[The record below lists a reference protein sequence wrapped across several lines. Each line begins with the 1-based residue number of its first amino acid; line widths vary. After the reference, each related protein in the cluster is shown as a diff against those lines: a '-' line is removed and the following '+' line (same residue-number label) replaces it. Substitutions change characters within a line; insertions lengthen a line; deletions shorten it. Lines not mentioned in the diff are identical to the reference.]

1 MPQLTEEQSTLE
13 GTVSSIIFQ
22 NEENGYTILRL
33 DAGEEEMTVVGS
45 MPGVSP
51 GEYLTVRGQWV
62 RHATYGTQFRADVV
76 ERRLP
81 QGLKEIFHYLASG
94 AIKGIGK
101 ATARQLIE
109 TFGEDA
115 LRVIEEEPEKLTTL
129 KGISPKRARTISD
142 AFRKQMGMR
151 RLLEFLTEHQLPA
164 ELSGPLYRAYGD
176 VALEV
181 VRANPYVLASVEF
194 GVEFSQTDA
203 LALSLGIAADDPQR
217 LEAGLLFELSH
228 NNWNNGH
235 TFLPA
240 QKLIAATGQLLEAP
254 SDLLEE
260 RLEAL
265 ANRGELDRETIA
277 GQDAVY
283 IPALYE
289 AETYIAH
296 RIGEMSQAEL
306 LPPDGLDRIIAR
318 IQREQRITYA
328 PQQRQAVEMAASRQ
342 VMLLTGGPGT
352 GKTTCLRG
360 VLALFEAMG
369 LDTALAAPTGRA
381 AKRLGELCSTD
392 ASTIHRL
399 LETGFDPSTGQLA
412 FTHDQYD
419 PLEVDA
425 VIVDEVSM
433 VDVPL
438 MAALLSALRGDCR
451 LVLVGDPDQLPS
463 VGPGNLFSDL
473 IRSGAVPMVRLTE
486 IFRQAAQSAIVRNAH
501 MVNAGELPN
510 LRQNDSDFFFLRRRD
525 PQLAVE
531 TIVDLCRRRLPER
544 MGIPADQIQVLSPTR
559 RRGTGTT
566 VLNQALQAALNPPS
580 ERKGERRFG
589 DWIFRAGDRVMQ
601 VKNNYDILWEDHAG
615 GVGMGIFNGDIGRI
629 ESIDPASGLVTVD
642 FDGHRAA
649 YPPDMMTQLE
659 LAYAVTVHKAQGSEY
674 RAVILS
680 AVEAAPMLLTRGI
693 LYTAM
698 TRAKELLILV
708 GDDQVVARMAAND
721 RQQRRYSGL
730 RARLARGRSEK
741 EESHGPAPISSEPA
755 LPTQVSLL

>member
-1 MPQLTEEQSTLE
+1 MPEHPEEQSTLE

-194 GVEFSQTDA
+194 GVEFSQADA

-240 QKLIAATGQLLEAP
+240 QKLIAATGQLLEA
-254 SDLLEE
+254 SGDLLEE

-381 AKRLGELCSTD
+381 AKPPGGAVLHRRLHHPPAAGD
-392 ASTIHRL
+392 RL
-399 LETGFDPSTGQLA
+399 RPQHGTAGLHPRPVR
-412 FTHDQYD
+412 

-510 LRQNDSDFFFLRRRD
+510 LRQNDSDFFFLRRRT
-525 PQLAVE
+525 PSWQWRPLW
-531 TIVDLCRRRLPER
+531 TC
-544 MGIPADQIQVLSPTR
+544 
-559 RRGTGTT
+559 
-566 VLNQALQAALNPPS
+566 AA
-580 ERKGERRFG
+580 
-589 DWIFRAGDRVMQ
+589 AGC
-601 VKNNYDILWEDHAG
+601 
-615 GVGMGIFNGDIGRI
+615 
-629 ESIDPASGLVTVD
+629 
-642 FDGHRAA
+642 
-649 YPPDMMTQLE
+649 
-659 LAYAVTVHKAQGSEY
+659 
-674 RAVILS
+674 LS
-680 AVEAAPMLLTRGI
+680 AWASPQTRSRCSPPPAAG
-693 LYTAM
+693 
-698 TRAKELLILV
+698 
-708 GDDQVVARMAAND
+708 
-721 RQQRRYSGL
+721 
-730 RARLARGRSEK
+730 
-741 EESHGPAPISSEPA
+741 GPAPRC
-755 LPTQVSLL
+755 

>member
-1 MPQLTEEQSTLE
+1 MPEHVNDANTLE
-13 GTVSSIIFQ
+13 GTVSSVIFQ
-22 NEENGYTILRL
+22 NENNGYTILRL
-33 DAGEEEMTVVGS
+33 DVGEEEMTVVGS

-51 GEYLTVRGQWV
+51 GEYLSVRGRWV
-62 RHATYGTQFRADVV
+62 RHATYGDQFRADVV

-81 QGLKEIFHYLASG
+81 QTLKEIYHYLASG
-94 AIKGIGK
+94 AVRGVGK
-101 ATARQLIE
+101 ATARQLTE
-109 TFGEDA
+109 AFGADA
-115 LRVIEEEPEKLTTL
+115 LRVIEEEPEKLTAL
-129 KGISPKRARTISD
+129 KGVSPKRARTISE
-142 AFRKQMGMR
+142 AFRKQAGMR
-151 RLLEFLTEHQLPA
+151 RLLEFLAEHRLPM

-181 VRANPYVLASVEF
+181 VRSNPYVLSSGEF
-194 GVEFSQTDA
+194 GVAFSQADQ
-203 LALSLGIAADDPQR
+203 LALSLGVTADDPQR
-217 LEAGLLFELSH
+217 LEAGLLFELTH

-240 QKLIAATGQLLEAP
+240 KKLLAATSALLDCSGE
-254 SDLLEE
+254 LLEE
-260 RLEAL
+260 RLDTLEQ
-265 ANRGELDRETIA
+265 RGEVDRDTVA

-283 IPALYE
+283 LPDLYE

-328 PQQRQAVEMAASRQ
+328 PQQRQAVELAASRQ

-399 LETGFDPSTGQLA
+399 LEAGFDPHSGQLV

-419 PLEVDA
+419 PLQADA

-438 MAALLSALRGDCR
+438 MFALLSALRGDCR

-473 IRSGAVPMVRLTE
+473 IRSGTVPTVCLTE

-501 MVNAGELPN
+501 MVNAGELPD
-510 LRQNDSDFFFLRRRD
+510 LRENDNDFFFLRRRD
-525 PQLAVE
+525 PQAAVE

-544 MGIPADQIQVLSPTR
+544 MGIPTDQIQVLSPTR
-559 RRGTGTT
+559 RRGTGTV
-566 VLNQALQAALNPPS
+566 VLNQALQAALNPPD
-580 ERKGERRFG
+580 EDKGERRFG

-601 VKNNYDILWEDHAG
+601 VKNNYDILWREESGSAS
-615 GVGMGIFNGDIGRI
+615 GMGMFNGDIGVIRAVDR
-629 ESIDPASGLVTVD
+629 ECVTVD
-642 FDGHRAA
+642 FDGKLVE
-649 YPPDMMTQLE
+649 YTPDMLGELE
-659 LAYAVTVHKAQGSEY
+659 PAFAVTVHKSQGSEY
-674 RAVILS
+674 RAVIL
-680 AVEAAPMLLTRGI
+680 AALEGAPMLMTRGV
-693 LYTAM
+693 LYTAI
-698 TRAKELLILV
+698 TRAKELLIIV
-708 GDDQVVARMAAND
+708 GDDGVVAQMVSNN
-721 RQQRRYSGL
+721 RQTRRYSGL
-730 RARLARGRSEK
+730 RARLAGK
-741 EESHGPAPISSEPA
+741 
-755 LPTQVSLL
+755 TDT